1 MGGWTDVQIRLA
13 SDGAGAFC
21 EVKQAA
27 QMRVPPAA
35 EQQHGRLQPAFRNRM
50 LDPSGCIVRWLMQ
63 PAHGHTVRIVL
74 FQEA

>member
-13 SDGAGAFC
+13 SDGAERSRG
-21 EVKQAA
+21 QAGRA
-27 QMRVPPAA
+27 NAGPAAA

-50 LDPSGCIVRWLMQ
+50 DPSGCIVRWPMQ
-63 PAHGHTVRIVL
+63 PAHGHAVRIVL